1 MSFCNIPTFSLSFSL
16 PGLPSFPSLS
26 LPTFSLA
33 INIPCPLD

>member
-16 PGLPSFPSLS
+16 PGLPAFPSLA